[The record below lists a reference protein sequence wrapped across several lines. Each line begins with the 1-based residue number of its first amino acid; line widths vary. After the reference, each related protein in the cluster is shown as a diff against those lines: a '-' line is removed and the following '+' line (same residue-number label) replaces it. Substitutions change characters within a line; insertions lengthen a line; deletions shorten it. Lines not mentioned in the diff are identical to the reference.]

1 MTLGSTGRRLRL
13 DAAGTVHIME
23 IPIPAIGPDEV
34 LVRTTLSQVSA
45 GTEMNDVRK
54 RRLAPPDQRGE
65 FADQGLGYTTV
76 GIVEKVGANVRDFA
90 VGDRV
95 LGQGNHGSF
104 WTVPYDQAAVDSGL
118 VNSPYLEHVPAGLED
133 VEVVFASLGDV
144 ALHAVRHGK
153 IQLGESVAVHGLGQ
167 IGLLAMQLAKLS
179 GAHPLVG
186 VDPEADRRELATRLG
201 ATHTVD
207 PMADDAVEAIHRAT
221 TIPFAF
227 RDEPAHGLEP
237 GSGADVQI
245 HTTARLE
252 PLNLMFRAAADRGR
266 IVLAGTP
273 SAWPERGPR
282 ADIAVDEF
290 LRREVSLVGS
300 YETGMTR
307 PHPYWPWSRARNRAV
322 ILDLIARHQLDVK
335 AMVTHVVP
343 HTEAPA
349 MYDMMMAGP
358 AAGTSSTLSGSRTAA
373 ADSPRTTPGGD
384 IG

>member
-1 MTLGSTGRRLRL
+1 MTLGATGTRLLL
-13 DAAGTVHIME
+13 DPAGQVHVVDVPVPE
-23 IPIPAIGPDEV
+23 TGPNDI
-34 LVRTTLSQVSA
+34 LVRTTLSQISA

-54 RRLAPPDQRGE
+54 RRLAPASERGQFE
-65 FADQGLGYTTV
+65 DQGLGYTTAGV
-76 GIVEKVGANVRDFA
+76 VERVGANVTSFKP
-90 VGDRV
+90 GDRV

-104 WTVPYDQAAVDSGL
+104 FVVPWDQATVDAGN
-118 VNSPYLEHVPAGLED
+118 VNSPYLDHVPDGLED
-133 VEVVFASLGDV
+133 VEVVFATLGDV
-144 ALHAVRHGK
+144 ALHAIRHGK

-167 IGLLAMQLAKLS
+167 IGLLALQLAKLS
-179 GAHPLVG
+179 GAHPIVG
-186 VDPEADRRELATRLG
+186 VDPDAERRKMARTLG
-201 ATHTVD
+201 ASHTVD
-207 PMADDAVEAIHRAT
+207 PTATDAVAEIHRAT

-237 GSGADVQI
+237 GSGANVQI

-252 PLNLMFRAAADRGR
+252 PLNLMFQAAADRGR

-322 ILDLIARHQLDVK
+322 ILDLIARRRLDVK
-335 AMVTHVVP
+335 PMVSHIVP
-343 HTEAPA
+343 ASDAPK

-358 AAGTSSTLSGSRTAA
+358 
-373 ADSPRTTPGGD
+373 GGWMVINFVWD
-384 IG
+384 A